1 MAYRDDATGALTAR
15 AADGELRAEL
25 GPTVTVGLGDRRL
38 RVTDRFASIIE
49 RDKQLESF
57 ELATPLVV
65 ARDPVYDDLGV
76 WTIDATSARRVF
88 GARPRSTLE
97 PGGLD
102 DLRRFE
108 DVARRIR
115 SGLAPYARD
124 VVRASEH
131 GRVALD
137 KVLMVERDERLE
149 LFARKLFKD
158 RARLVVALHPDR
170 RVVVVEGVEVTL
182 GSPYSITVRG
192 DLLRFADETGTDRAQ
207 VALPWL
213 AAEERQEIARRLAA
227 AVRASV
233 SA

>member
-1 MAYRDDATGALTAR
+1 MAYRDDVAGALTAR

-25 GPTVTVGLGDRRL
+25 GPTVTIGLADRLL
-38 RVTDRFASIIE
+38 RVTDRFASVIE

-57 ELATPLVV
+57 ELASPLVT

-76 WTIDATSARRVF
+76 WTIDPAGARRVF
-88 GARPRSTLE
+88 GARPRSTME
-97 PGGLD
+97 PDGLA

-115 SGLAPYARD
+115 GALQPHARD

-137 KVLMVERDERLE
+137 KVLLVDRGDRVELY
-149 LFARKLFKD
+149 ARKLFKD
-158 RARLVVALHPDR
+158 HARLVVAMHADR
-170 RVVVVEGVEVTL
+170 RAIVDGIEVEL

-192 DLLRFADETGTDRAQ
+192 DLLRFADNTGTDRAQ

-213 AAEERQEIARRLAA
+213 AAEERDEVARRLAA
-227 AVRASV
+227 AVRANI

>member
-25 GPTVTVGLGDRRL
+25 GPTVTIALGDRRL
-38 RVTDRFASIIE
+38 RVTDRFASVTE

-57 ELATPLVV
+57 ELATPLVI
-65 ARDPVYDDLGV
+65 ARDPTYDDLGV
-76 WTIDATSARRVF
+76 WTIDSQTARRVF

-115 SGLAPYARD
+115 SGLAPYAGD
-124 VVRASEH
+124 VVRATEH
-131 GRVALD
+131 GRIALD
-137 KVLMVERDERLE
+137 KVLFVERSARVE
-149 LFARKLFKD
+149 LYARKLFKD
-158 RARLVVALHPDR
+158 RARLVVALYPER
-170 RVVVVEGVEVTL
+170 RVVVEGIEVTL

-192 DLLRFADETGTDRAQ
+192 DLLRFADATGTDRAH

-213 AAEERQEIARRLAA
+213 AAEERQEVARRLAA
-227 AVRASV
+227 AVRANV

>member
-15 AADGELRAEL
+15 AAEGELRAEL
-25 GPTVTVGLGDRRL
+25 GPTITVGLGDRRL
-38 RVTDRFASIIE
+38 RVTDRFASVTE

-76 WTIDATSARRVF
+76 WTIDAQSARRVF

-97 PGGLD
+97 PDGLD

-115 SGLAPYARD
+115 SGLAPHAGD

-131 GRVALD
+131 GRVPLD
-137 KVLMVERDERLE
+137 KVLLVDRGDRVE

-158 RARLVVALHPDR
+158 RARLVVALHPER
-170 RVVVVEGVEVTL
+170 RVRVEGVEVML
-182 GSPYSITVRG
+182 GSQYSITVRG
-192 DLLRFADETGTDRAQ
+192 DLLRFADETGTDRAH

>member
-25 GPTVTVGLGDRRL
+25 GPTVTVGLGDRQL
-38 RVTDRFASIIE
+38 RVTDRFASVTE

-65 ARDPVYDDLGV
+65 ARDPVYDALGV
-76 WTIDATSARRVF
+76 WTIDSQSARRVF

-97 PGGLD
+97 PDGLD

-137 KVLMVERDERLE
+137 KVLMIERGDRVE
-149 LFARKLFKD
+149 LFARKLFKE

-170 RVVVVEGVEVTL
+170 RVVVEGIEVTL

-213 AAEERQEIARRLAA
+213 AAEERQEVARRLAA
-227 AVRASV
+227 VVRASV

>member
-15 AADGELRAEL
+15 AAEGELRAEL
-25 GPTVTVGLGDRRL
+25 GPTVTVALGDRRL
-38 RVTDRFASIIE
+38 LVTDRFASLIE

-76 WTIDATSARRVF
+76 WTIDAQGARRVF

-108 DVARRIR
+108 DVARQIR
-115 SGLAPYARD
+115 SGLAPHAGD

-137 KVLMVERDERLE
+137 KVLMIERGERIE

-170 RVVVVEGVEVTL
+170 RVVVDGIEVTL

-213 AAEERQEIARRLAA
+213 AAEERQEVARRLAA

-233 SA
+233 PA